1 MEEIKNKSG
10 SESVRLHF
18 IDLSSLASIKKTA
31 NELKRTIPKIDLLIN
46 NAGLIKRKEE
56 KSTDGFEMTIAVNY
70 MAPFYL
76 TNLLLPLI
84 EKAEHARI
92 INLSSELY
100 KNGKIYLDNSFSNKK
115 FDGNK
120 AYADSKLLVIYF
132 SRYLA
137 KKVLNQFVK

>member
-1 MEEIKNKSG
+1 MSDHKICVITGANSGIGKHTAIELAKSGYEIVMLVRDSDKSRAALEEIKNKSG

-70 MAPFYL
+70 MAF
-76 TNLLLPLI
+76 
-84 EKAEHARI
+84 
-92 INLSSELY
+92 
-100 KNGKIYLDNSFSNKK
+100 
-115 FDGNK
+115 
-120 AYADSKLLVIYF
+120 
-132 SRYLA
+132 
-137 KKVLNQFVK
+137 